1 MGEVPPY
8 LNEIK
13 RMDEE
18 RKDKVRKDEETREM
32 KNRTLDTTEL
42 Q

>member
-18 RKDKVRKDEETREM
+18 RKDKVRKDEETREI